1 LNCGTIE
8 KFDDEQ
14 TGLSSI
20 MTVKLDSC
28 GLWSNDVGFLTFLVK
43 RIHLS
48 VLYIILTFT
57 LRALKLIKSMDCEFK
72 YIILTFTFVTIH

>member
-28 GLWSNDVGFLTFLVK
+28 GLWSNDVGFLTFLVNES
-43 RIHLS
+43 ICQFCTLS
-48 VLYIILTFT
+48 
-57 LRALKLIKSMDCEFK
+57 
-72 YIILTFTFVTIH
+72 